1 MMRRRPSS
9 VLSALL
15 VGRGAMPAQVG
26 RPSGGAALAPR
37 GNWRWSIRGA
47 VLGALIGVIAFAPAR
62 WVGSAVAALSDG
74 RFMLSDANG
83 SMWAGDAVAQL
94 TGGPGSKDA
103 SALPGRLQWTI
114 GLGGGG
120 LELRLRQTCC
130 INGVATLQWQPGW
143 GRWTL
148 KFLPSPAGGS
158 GQWPAAWLA
167 GLGAPW
173 NTLMLAGS
181 VQLSTS
187 GLSLESV
194 QGRWRFSGSAEVNLL
209 SISSRLSTLNSLGSY
224 RLAVSG
230 NDGVAEL
237 ALSTLDGSLQLS
249 GKGTLAPTGS
259 QFRGV
264 AEAQAGDQ
272 TALSNLLN
280 IIGQR
285 DGNRSLISIG

>member
-1 MMRRRPSS
+1 MRRRRLPS
-9 VLSALL
+9 VLVALQLGRSAPSAELTTPGGPDL
-15 VGRGAMPAQVG
+15 VPPHR
-26 RPSGGAALAPR
+26 
-37 GNWRWSIRGA
+37 NWRWSISGA
-47 VLGALIGVIAFAPAR
+47 LVGALIGVIALAPAR
-62 WVGSAVAALSDG
+62 WVSSAVESLSGG
-74 RFMLSDANG
+74 RVVLSDASG
-83 SMWAGDAVAQL
+83 SVWSGDAVAQL
-94 TGGPGSKDA
+94 SGGPGSKDA
-103 SALPGRLQWTI
+103 SALPGRLQWTL

-130 INGVATLQWQPGW
+130 INGAAVLQWQPGW
-143 GRWTL
+143 GRWTVRL
-148 KFLPSPAGGS
+148 LPSPAGGS

-173 NTLMLAGS
+173 NTLVLGGS

-187 GLSLESV
+187 GIGLESV
-194 QGRWRFSGSAEVNLL
+194 QGRWRFTGSAELDLL
-209 SISSRLSTLNSLGSY
+209 SISSRLSTLNRLGSY

-230 NDGVAEL
+230 NDGVAVL
-237 ALSTLDGSLQLS
+237 TLSTLDGSLQLS